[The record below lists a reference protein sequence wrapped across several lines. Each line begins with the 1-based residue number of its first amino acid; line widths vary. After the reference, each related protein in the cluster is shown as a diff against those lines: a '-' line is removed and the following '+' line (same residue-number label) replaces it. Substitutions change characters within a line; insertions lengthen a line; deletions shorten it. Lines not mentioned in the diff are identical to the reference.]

1 MIMNNITI
9 VVLWG
14 FIQHINLSIQKY
26 HNYKQ
31 RSTNL
36 LSIVHDVVCRLLS
49 ISFHWI
55 SASPTSQW
63 PINILQ
69 IYYKITIC
77 IILQFIILFMN
88 SLKLSWSW
96 ILFSYC
102 RSGKICCAKHSQ
114 FQPHWSFH
122 RNTFALPWSEV
133 LIV

>member
-26 HNYKQ
+26 QNYKQ

-36 LSIVHDVVCRLLS
+36 LSIVHDVVCRLFS
-49 ISFHWI
+49 MSFHWI
-55 SASPTSQW
+55 SASPTSWW

-77 IILQFIILFMN
+77 IVQQFIILFMN

-96 ILFSYC
+96 ILFTVEVERFAVLNI
-102 RSGKICCAKHSQ
+102 RSFSLIEV
-114 FQPHWSFH
+114 
-122 RNTFALPWSEV
+122 FAEIL
-133 LIV
+133 LRCLGQKCLFI